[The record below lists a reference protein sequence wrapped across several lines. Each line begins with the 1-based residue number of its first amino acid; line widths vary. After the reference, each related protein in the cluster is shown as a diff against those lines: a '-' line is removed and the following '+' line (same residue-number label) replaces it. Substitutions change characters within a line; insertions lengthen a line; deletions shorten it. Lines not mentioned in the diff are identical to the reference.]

1 MKVTVYQELKFF
13 GVTEKEI
20 NSISLAHQS
29 QLRDAGIQLIQKE
42 KDYSKLRL
50 MLKQY
55 MGIDVFLK
63 HMIRKDQERYKD
75 LVEDIDLFMKHYLQ
89 LTELDKNLKGRI
101 SQVETFYHE

>member
-1 MKVTVYQELKFF
+1 MKATVYQELKFF
-13 GVTEKEI
+13 GETHNEI
-20 NSISLAHQS
+20 NSMSLAHQS
-29 QLRDAGIQLIQKE
+29 QMRDSGIQLMQKQ

-75 LVEDIDLFMKHYLQ
+75 LVEDIDLFMKHYYQ
-89 LTELDKNLKGRI
+89 LMELDKNLKGQI
-101 SQVETFYHE
+101 SQIETFYHE